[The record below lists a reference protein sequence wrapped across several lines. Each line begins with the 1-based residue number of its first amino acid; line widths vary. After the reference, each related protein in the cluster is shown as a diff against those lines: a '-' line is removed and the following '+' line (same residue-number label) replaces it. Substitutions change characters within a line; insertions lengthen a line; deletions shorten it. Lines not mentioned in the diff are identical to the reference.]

1 MDTLCRPAH
10 DAHPNADEP
19 RSVADLADS
28 LCAGA
33 ANLTAYE
40 YRWLR
45 DLAEFDRR
53 RGWLHWEQAS
63 CAAWLSWQV
72 GLDARSAREKVRVAR
87 SLAEMPH
94 VAAAMELGHLC
105 YSKVRAITRVAT
117 PATEES
123 LVNLALVSTTAQLE
137 RIVAGTRRAIA
148 DVNSGA
154 ERRWAGRRLDHR
166 IDDDGMVVVSMRL
179 TPDDAAVFLAAVE
192 QFVADVECAEIE
204 SAEVKPAE
212 RVIDA
217 ATPRAIGERNCTP
230 ADEGDVVGASS
241 RGLLNSTRVPIAARR
256 ADAAVAM
263 ANAALA
269 STPSLAVRPVVTVHV
284 DCRPSAVD
292 GVSTNEVSTNEVST
306 NGVST
311 NGVSTNGVSTNE
323 VSTNGVSAKEVSAES
338 VAVHVNR
345 CTPELVECS
354 VEAPHALSAAPI
366 GLAAVGRQ
374 CCDAMIE
381 VATHH
386 ADGSVTMSPRVG
398 VVRGRQRRAVLA
410 RDRHC
415 QFPGC
420 ARSAG
425 VEIHHLIHRAHGGDN
440 GADNLVLLCRFHHHR
455 LHDERWSA
463 RRTDDGLVFTSPDGR
478 VVARPSTL
486 TGAAQTVLDLG
497 RTAVDGR
504 SRWAGDPL
512 HLADALGFL
521 ASAAA
526 VAERSARGRFAA
538 LEAQAAHRPMAG
550 AA

>member
-292 GVSTNEVSTNEVST
+292 GVSTNEVSTN
-306 NGVST
+306 GVST
-311 NGVSTNGVSTNE
+311 NGVS
-323 VSTNGVSAKEVSAES
+323 AEAVAAEA

-478 VVARPSTL
+478 VVARPSTV
-486 TGAAQTVLDLG
+486 TGAVQTVLDLG

-521 ASAAA
+521 AGAAA
-526 VAERSARGRFAA
+526 VAERSARGRLVA